1 MKVFNSNGWSMELPE
16 EWEQEADNYLY
27 TFYHPNGVGTLQVRG
42 FTKNGVVT
50 ESDLKELAF
59 EHIDAGAMAKPI
71 ESSSVMGMALAFG
84 LDNEFWQYWYIGI
97 GNTALLVT
105 YNCDEQD
112 KEKEIKVIKD
122 IVSSIKGT

>member
-16 EWEQEADNYLY
+16 EWQQETDNNLY
-27 TFYHPNGVGTLQVRG
+27 TFYHPNGVGALQVRRL
-42 FTKNGVVT
+42 TNNGAVT
-50 ESDLKELAF
+50 ESDLEELAS
-59 EHIDAGAMAKPI
+59 EHIDAGAIIKPI

-97 GNTALLVT
+97 GNTVLLIT

-112 KEKEIKVIKD
+112 KDKEIKTVKD
-122 IVSSIKGT
+122 IVSSIKET